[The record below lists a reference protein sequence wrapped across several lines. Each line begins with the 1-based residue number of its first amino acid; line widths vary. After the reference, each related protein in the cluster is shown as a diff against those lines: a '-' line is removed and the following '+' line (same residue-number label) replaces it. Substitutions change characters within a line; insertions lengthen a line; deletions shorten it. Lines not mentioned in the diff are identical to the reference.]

1 MAIVGYSG
9 KVTSYDLA
17 VGVKINMDEAIYMI
31 SPVDSPFINGIGTDG
46 RQLLG
51 SSGVDQ
57 TTFKWMDEQ
66 LLLPRAKVDVANGA
80 TGTSLTSVEVSV
92 ADSYKFQ
99 VGDLITTMD
108 RSHAQHAAVLR
119 ITEVVTATGVLECAG
134 WANHA
139 AQTATSTDDTVV
151 CLGTAL
157 TEGSDP
163 GTARSADRTIRS
175 NYTQIFGPTPVN
187 MTRTEQQITRYG
199 VTDEFAKQLY
209 GRTVENV
216 ITREQAFLYGQPV
229 DDTSGK
235 RRSTGGLNYFITSNT
250 DATTTLTL
258 ASLESLMQSC
268 YNAGGVPDL
277 LMANP
282 TSLATLNAI
291 SSNDRVRTVIDDPR
305 RGRVP
310 VTSVFHE
317 FGETQIVRNRWIDK
331 GTAFIV
337 KKDGIQR
344 RVIQPLVVEALAKT
358 GDSDKVQIVCEE
370 GLQVKG
376 EQHMGKWTTLTGYTG
391 ADAGY

>member
-163 GTARSADRTIRS
+163 GTARSADRTSRS
-175 NYTQIFGPTPVN
+175 NYTQIFGPTPGN

-209 GRTVENV
+209 GRTVEIV

-229 DDTSGK
+229 DDTSG
-235 RRSTGGLNYFITSNT
+235 
-250 DATTTLTL
+250 
-258 ASLESLMQSC
+258 
-268 YNAGGVPDL
+268 
-277 LMANP
+277 
-282 TSLATLNAI
+282 
-291 SSNDRVRTVIDDPR
+291 
-305 RGRVP
+305 
-310 VTSVFHE
+310 
-317 FGETQIVRNRWIDK
+317 
-331 GTAFIV
+331 
-337 KKDGIQR
+337 
-344 RVIQPLVVEALAKT
+344 
-358 GDSDKVQIVCEE
+358 
-370 GLQVKG
+370 
-376 EQHMGKWTTLTGYTG
+376 
-391 ADAGY
+391 

>member
-1 MAIVGYSG
+1 MTIVGYSG

-17 VGVKINMDEAIYMI
+17 VGVKISMDEAIYMI
-31 SPVDSPFINGIGTDG
+31 SPIDSPFINGIGTDG

-66 LLLPRAKVDVANGA
+66 LLLPRAKVDVANAA

-108 RSHAQHAAVLR
+108 RSAVQHAAVLR
-119 ITEVVTATGVLECAG
+119 ITEVVAATGVLECAG
-134 WANHA
+134 WANHS

-157 TEGSDP
+157 VEGSDP

-199 VTDEFAKQLY
+199 VSDEFAKQLY
-209 GRTVENV
+209 GRSVENV

-229 DDTSGK
+229 DDTSNK
-235 RRSTGGLNYFITSNT
+235 RRSTGGLNYFITSNVDT
-250 DATTTLTL
+250 TTTLTL
-258 ASLESLMQSC
+258 ASLESLMQEC

-282 TSLATLNAI
+282 TSLATLNDI
-291 SSNDRVRTVIDDPR
+291 SDSNRVRTIIDDPR

-317 FGETQIVRNRWIDK
+317 FGETQIVRNRWVDK

-344 RVIQPLVVEALAKT
+344 RVIQPLVVETLAKT

-376 EQHMGKWTTLTGYTG
+376 EQHMGKWLTLTGYTG
-391 ADAGY
+391 SDAGY